1 MIKSKQQ
8 VGSSSSSMLFAIT
21 LVSTLLVLGTVFSLH
36 VLTPTSPSPSP
47 LLLLGGGLDS
57 QVNSIVGNFQFYPAS
72 LAYAQSTVTTLANS
86 ASGSNDTLVFNTYE
100 NSEMGISIKYPSSFL
115 IDESNSNETV
125 KQVSFFPAYDDS
137 TEYPQTYISWFNVYV
152 EDLYPPIYDSGNQI
166 NISSYL
172 ESQANSIQEQDA
184 DVTIVETS
192 TDSMLSGIPAYKLVT
207 RSYSGNTS
215 IDDIEI
221 GTLVGNKL
229 YILNYEVNTNDVQN
243 SLPIANKMIYSFKI
257 NSLNNLADSI
267 TKLANSSSIAKI
279 KEEVPFLA
287 NLFSSLNIK
296 NITSSPYS
304 LLNSLGLNET
314 AFSTLQSLLSNS
326 TTFLSS
332 PSGSLPS
339 TNLSSLMGSGLGSVD
354 PDTICNFQILSA
366 LCRGDVFSNHT
377 NQSIAPFL
385 SDWGSFGGN
394 VSDLS
399 QLLNLSNNT
408 RTMGLLGGQSILGPD
423 NATAAGEGF
432 NLSALMNLL
441 GPFAMLESLP
451 SSSFSSSLSS
461 NSSNSSSSSFP
472 PFSFLANSSNSLFGQ
487 TGLEPLFSSSS
498 SFDNHSDSMF
508 LDHLFSHDGGFGFG
522 TSNVNNSSSSSNSN
536 GNSSGDVGLGSDL
549 GSFNPFAILFG
560 INGTGF
566 DPMVGEDNTSQS
578 LTNTSQHINSS
589 NSSSSASSDLMKILE
604 FLQSG
609 QK

>member
-8 VGSSSSSMLFAIT
+8 VSSSSSSVLFAIT
-21 LVSTLLVLGTVFSLH
+21 LVSTLLVLGTVFSLQ
-36 VLTPTSPSPSP
+36 VLTPTSPFSS
-47 LLLLGGGLDS
+47 LLLGDGLDS
-57 QVNSIVGNFQFYPAS
+57 QVNSIIGNFQFYPTS
-72 LAYAQSTVTTLANS
+72 LAYAQSAVATLANS
-86 ASGSNDTLVFNTYE
+86 ASGTNDTLVFNTYE
-100 NSEMGISIKYPSSFL
+100 NSGMGISIKYPSSFL

-137 TEYPQTYISWFNVYV
+137 TQYPQTYISWFNVYV

-296 NITSSPYS
+296 NITNSPYS

-314 AFSTLQSLLSNS
+314 TFSTLQSLLSNS
-326 TTFLSS
+326 TAFLSS
-332 PSGSLPS
+332 SSGSLSS

-354 PDTICNFQILSA
+354 PDTFCNIQILSS

-377 NQSIAPFL
+377 NRSIAPFL

-399 QLLNLSNNT
+399 QLFNLSNNT
-408 RTMGLLGGQSILGPD
+408 GTMGLLGGQSMLGP
-423 NATAAGEGF
+423 NVTAAGEGF
-432 NLSALMNLL
+432 NLSALMNFL
-441 GPFAMLESLP
+441 GPFAMLESHP
-451 SSSFSSSLSS
+451 
-461 NSSNSSSSSFP
+461 SSSSSSSSTFP
-472 PFSFLANSSNSLFGQ
+472 FLTNSSNSLFGQ
-487 TGLEPLFSSSS
+487 TGLESLFSSFS

-522 TSNVNNSSSSSNSN
+522 TSNVNSSSSSSNST
-536 GNSSGDVGLGSDL
+536 GSSSNSDMDLGSDL
-549 GSFNPFAILFG
+549 GSFDPFATIFG
-560 INGTGF
+560 TNDTGF
-566 DPMVGEDNTSQS
+566 DPILGEENTLQS
-578 LTNTSQHINSS
+578 LTNTSQNNNGSNSS
-589 NSSSSASSDLMKILE
+589 SSSSSASSDLMKILE